1 MNTKLPALFHCAPHH
16 YHKNR
21 SPYWYIQCVDFDRKK
36 HDKST
41 GFRAGDP
48 NDTRKG
54 FVRVLRAFSICI
66 TASCSS
72 PSPHCRYFAGS
83 ARVPS
88 LAGAGE
94 SGRRPDKGRR
104 AEISAF
110 ANSPRNGSSTNAGG
124 LATMAFTSSC
134 SRDLSPPPRMNLET
148 KSVARRVASPSGSP
162 NRKKSFAFITTEG

>member
-21 SPYWYIQCVDFDRKK
+21 LPYWYIQSVDFDRKK

-83 ARVPS
+83 ARGGG
-88 LAGAGE
+88 GAF
-94 SGRRPDKGRR
+94 SK
-104 AEISAF
+104 AF
-110 ANSPRNGSSTNAGG
+110 ANSPRNGSSTNADG
-124 LATMAFTSSC
+124 LRTIASTSSR
-134 SRDLSPPPRMNLET
+134 SRDLSPPPRMNLLI
-148 KSVARRVASPSGSP
+148 KSVARRCA
-162 NRKKSFAFITTEG
+162 